1 MLLTHFHR
9 VLFLCTLMMLL
20 PASVRAA
27 SFDCLKAQTFIENAI
42 CKNGRLSL
50 LDGQLAKAYQRAL
63 DIAFAPD
70 ALKEEQRNWLSKVRN
85 NCQNVGCLANTYEE
99 RLKSLKA
106 YDERQRSHSD
116 QMVCEFAELALPE
129 KFKIFVGGAYSGRTT
144 GFQIDQSGHEAT
156 QMDVTVH
163 LSSEPV
169 VLMLGAYEPT
179 IWNVKWT
186 ADTHIVAVLVS
197 GYHRQAI
204 AGLAAGIPVLN
215 ASYDNQSPC
224 GYFYVGEND
233 LNKINPISRRFFG
246 RPADLV
252 FLGKNGIVSVGDAVP
267 IGTKL
272 VTNGSTPPESFLD
285 KNASLAG
292 PAGLEEAVRKG
303 LLRKATDADADAWVN
318 AVAAS
323 TANPDLPVIAG
334 EGRAKPHRPSV
345 FRAYVVLKEFRY
357 PSGLW
362 GGNSGTFFIP
372 KGIPNPTGNPGHSS
386 VYDFNK
392 FNCQGPMCS
401 R

>member
-9 VLFLCTLMMLL
+9 VLFLYVLMTLL
-20 PASVRAA
+20 PVPVCAA
-27 SFDCLKAQTFIENAI
+27 SFDCSKKQTFIEDAI
-42 CKNGRLSL
+42 CKNKRLSL
-50 LDGQLAKAYQRAL
+50 LDDQLARAYQHAL

-70 ALKEEQRNWLSKVRN
+70 ALKEEQRYWLSTVRN
-85 NCQNVGCLANTYEE
+85 NCQNVGCLSNTYEE
-99 RLKSLKA
+99 RLKSLKS
-106 YDERQRSHSD
+106 YDERQRSRSD
-116 QMVCEFAELALPE
+116 PRVCEFAGLMLPE
-129 KFKIFVGGAYSGRTT
+129 KFKVFVGGAYSGRTT

-163 LSSEPV
+163 FSSEPV

-186 ADTHIVAVLVS
+186 TDTHILAVLVS
-197 GYHRQAI
+197 GYHRQTI
-204 AGLAAGIPVLN
+204 AGLAADIPVLN
-215 ASYDNQSPC
+215 ASNDNQSPC

-233 LNKINPISRRFFG
+233 LNKINPLSRRFFG

-252 FLGKNGIVSVGDAVP
+252 FLGKSGVVSIGNAVP

-272 VTNGSTPPESFLD
+272 ITNESAPPESFFD
-285 KNASLAG
+285 KNAPLAG

-303 LLRKATDADADAWVN
+303 LLRIATDADADAWVN

-323 TANPDLPVIAG
+323 TASPDLPVIAG
-334 EGRAKPHRPSV
+334 EGRAKPHRPST
-345 FRAYVVLKEFRY
+345 FRAYVVLKAFTY

-362 GGNSGTFFIP
+362 GGDSATFFIP
-372 KGIPNPTGNPGHSS
+372 KGVPMPKGNPGHSS
-386 VYDFNK
+386 VYSFSK

-401 R
+401 Q